1 MRKIPIALLCTFA
14 FFAALAAPA
23 RAEAPYPSRTI
34 TLVVPLAA
42 GSTTDVAAR
51 LIAKRAGQTLGQQ
64 IVVENRTGAGI
75 TLGSASVAKAPPDGY
90 TILISTVGLAVDH
103 ILKKVP
109 YDTERDFAP
118 ISVLITA
125 PMILLVNPAL
135 GVTTVRE
142 FIDKYKDSQEVTFSS
157 GGAGTLPHL
166 SGELF
171 KAKTGIAM
179 RHVPYRGG
187 GPALNDVI
195 AGHIH
200 FNFGTPLTKPYIDA
214 GQVRALAVAAPQRIH
229 TLPDVPTFAE
239 AGLPMPEIEGGAWF
253 ALLAPAGTPKEIV
266 DTLHRHFADAL
277 KDPEVREGLDKLG
290 LVSQGSTPEA
300 FARFLHE
307 EILRWPP
314 IFSRAGLGM
323 QQ

>member
-1 MRKIPIALLCTFA
+1 MARIFAGLIGLACLAPLPLSAQTF
-14 FFAALAAPA
+14 
-23 RAEAPYPSRTI
+23 PSRNI

-51 LIAKRAGQTLGQQ
+51 LIGKRASQTLGQQ
-64 IVVENRTGAGI
+64 IVIENRTGAGI

-90 TILISTVGLAVDH
+90 TILISTVGIAVDH
-103 ILKKVP
+103 IIKKVP

-118 ISVLITA
+118 ISLLITA
-125 PMILLVNPAL
+125 PMIMLVNPAL
-135 GVTTVRE
+135 GVTSVKE
-142 FIDKYKDSQEVTFSS
+142 FIAKYKDAQDVSFSS

-171 KAKTGIAM
+171 KAKTGINM

-200 FNFGTPLTKPYIDA
+200 FNFGTPLTKPYIEQ
-214 GQVRALAVAAPQRIH
+214 GQVRALAVASPTRIH
-229 TLPDVPTFAE
+229 TLPDIPTFTE
-239 AGLPMPEIEGGAWF
+239 AGLPMPEVEGGAWF
-253 ALLAPAGTPKEIV
+253 ALLAPAGTAKEIV
-266 DTLHRHFADAL
+266 DTLYRHFTDAL
-277 KDPEVREGLDKLG
+277 KDPEVREGLNKLG
-290 LVSQGSTPEA
+290 LVAQGSSPEE

-307 EILRWPP
+307 EIVRWPP
-314 IFSRAGLGM
+314 IFERAGLKT
-323 QQ
+323 Q

>member
-1 MRKIPIALLCTFA
+1 MVKTILALMSGLACLA
-14 FFAALAAPA
+14 PLPLAAQA
-23 RAEAPYPSRTI
+23 YPSRNI

-51 LIAKRAGQTLGQQ
+51 LIGKRASQTLGQQ
-64 IVVENRTGAGI
+64 IVIENRTGAGI
-75 TLGSASVAKAPPDGY
+75 TLGSASVAKAAPDGY
-90 TILISTVGLAVDH
+90 TILISTVGIAVDH
-103 ILKKVP
+103 IIKKVP

-118 ISVLITA
+118 ISLLITA
-125 PMILLVNPAL
+125 PMIMLVNPGL
-135 GVTTVRE
+135 GVATVRE
-142 FIDKYKDSQEVTFSS
+142 FIDKYKDSQDVSFSS

-171 KAKTGIAM
+171 KAKTGINM

-200 FNFGTPLTKPYIDA
+200 FNFGTPLTKPYIEQ
-214 GQVRALAVAAPQRIH
+214 GQVRALAVASPKRIH
-229 TLPDVPTFAE
+229 TLPDIPTFIE
-239 AGLPMPEIEGGAWF
+239 AGLPMPEVEGGAWF

-266 DTLHRHFADAL
+266 QKLYEHFSEAL

-290 LVSQGSTPEA
+290 LISQGSRPEE

-307 EILRWPP
+307 EIVRWPP
-314 IFSRAGLGM
+314 IFERAGLKG
-323 QQ
+323 Q